1 MATRIALIG
10 NPNCGKT
17 TMFNALTG
25 ANQYVGNW
33 PGVTVEK
40 KEGHYKGNRDVI
52 ITDLPG
58 IYSLSPYTLEEVV
71 SRDYLV
77 KEKPEAIIDLVD
89 ASTIERNLYLTT
101 QILELGI
108 PVVIALNMM
117 DVVNKRGD
125 KINTKELAK
134 ELGCEVVETS
144 ALHGTGL
151 TEVVKKAISAAN
163 TRAKAVPAKCFSE
176 RIEAAITAAD
186 SVLPSDAVDND
197 ERRWFDIKMLEN
209 DEKVMEKLSL
219 SSVELDKLKAVREG
233 LEKELDND
241 TESIITDARYDY
253 ITNVVKKTV
262 KKSSSGMTTSDKIDR
277 VVTNRWL
284 ALPIF
289 AAIMFGVYY
298 FSISTIGTM
307 CTDWV
312 NDTLFGEWIIGG
324 LNSLFESAGVSP
336 VLQSLVVDGIVGGV
350 GTVLG
355 FVPQMAAVFLC
366 LSILEDIGYMA
377 RVAFVMDRIFRH
389 FGLSGKSFIPLLVS
403 SGCGVPGILSTKTIE
418 NDNDRRLTIMTT
430 TFVPCG
436 AKLPIIALIGT
447 LVVGGAWWMAPVMYF
462 IGIFAVLVSAII
474 LKKTKPFAGE
484 AAPFVMELP
493 AYHVPGAKTILM
505 HVWDR
510 LKGYI
515 KKAGTVIFLACAVMW
530 FMSSF
535 GIEGGAFGL
544 VEDSGNS
551 IMAFVGNIFAWL
563 FIPLGFGNWQPVAAS
578 ISGLVAKESVVST
591 VSILA
596 GLSSEIADAAAEED
610 LTAMQQT
617 ALAIAPWFT
626 GGAAAFAFLIFNTLN
641 SPCLAAIGTQAQE
654 MNSKKWF
661 WFTVLFQNINAYC
674 VSLMFYQFGGLIT
687 GEIGFSGFT
696 VFAIVVLVIYLYLL
710 FRPNPYKDAK
720 LVTRR
725 SVAQA

>member
-1 MATRIALIG
+1 
-10 NPNCGKT
+10 
-17 TMFNALTG
+17 
-25 ANQYVGNW
+25 
-33 PGVTVEK
+33 
-40 KEGHYKGNRDVI
+40 
-52 ITDLPG
+52 
-58 IYSLSPYTLEEVV
+58 
-71 SRDYLV
+71 
-77 KEKPEAIIDLVD
+77 
-89 ASTIERNLYLTT
+89 
-101 QILELGI
+101 
-108 PVVIALNMM
+108 
-117 DVVNKRGD
+117 
-125 KINTKELAK
+125 
-134 ELGCEVVETS
+134 
-144 ALHGTGL
+144 
-151 TEVVKKAISAAN
+151 
-163 TRAKAVPAKCFSE
+163 
-176 RIEAAITAAD
+176 
-186 SVLPSDAVDND
+186 
-197 ERRWFDIKMLEN
+197 
-209 DEKVMEKLSL
+209 
-219 SSVELDKLKAVREG
+219 
-233 LEKELDND
+233 
-241 TESIITDARYDY
+241 
-253 ITNVVKKTV
+253 
-262 KKSSSGMTTSDKIDR
+262 
-277 VVTNRWL
+277 
-284 ALPIF
+284 
-289 AAIMFGVYY
+289 
-298 FSISTIGTM
+298 
-307 CTDWV
+307 
-312 NDTLFGEWIIGG
+312 
-324 LNSLFESAGVSP
+324 
-336 VLQSLVVDGIVGGV
+336 
-350 GTVLG
+350 
-355 FVPQMAAVFLC
+355 
-366 LSILEDIGYMA
+366 
-377 RVAFVMDRIFRH
+377 
-389 FGLSGKSFIPLLVS
+389 
-403 SGCGVPGILSTKTIE
+403 
-418 NDNDRRLTIMTT
+418 
-430 TFVPCG
+430 
-436 AKLPIIALIGT
+436 
-447 LVVGGAWWMAPVMYF
+447 
-462 IGIFAVLVSAII
+462 
-474 LKKTKPFAGE
+474 
-484 AAPFVMELP
+484 MELP
-493 AYHVPGAKTILM
+493 AYHVPGAMTILM

>member
-1 MATRIALIG
+1 MAIRIALAG

-40 KEGHYKGNRDVI
+40 KEGKYKKNKNVI

-77 KEKPEAIIDLVD
+77 NEKPEAILNIVD
-89 ASTIERNLYLTT
+89 ASNIERNLYLTT

-108 PVVIALNMM
+108 PVVVALNMM
-117 DVVNKRGD
+117 DVVKKRGD
-125 KINTKELAK
+125 RIDTARLSNR
-134 ELGCEVVETS
+134 LGCAVVEVT
-144 ALHGTGL
+144 ALHGKGIDTAVN
-151 TEVVKKAISAAN
+151 EAVKLAN
-163 TRAKAVPAKCFSE
+163 EGRKAVPAKCFSE
-176 RIEAAITAAD
+176 RVEKAIEDVNEI
-186 SVLPSDAVDND
+186 LPSSVCDSDQ
-197 ERRWFDIKMLEN
+197 RRWFSIKLLEN
-209 DEKVMEKLSL
+209 DEKI
-219 SSVELDKLKAVREG
+219 VERVNLAGADKANLDNVRVS

-241 TESIITDARYDY
+241 AESVITDARYDY
-253 ITNVVKKTV
+253 IVGIVSTTV
-262 KKSSSGMTTSDKIDR
+262 KKAKKGLTTSDKIDR
-277 VVTNRWL
+277 VVTNRIL

-289 AAIMFGVYY
+289 ALVMFGVYY
-298 FSISTIGTM
+298 FSIQTIGTM

-324 LNSLFESAGVSP
+324 LNTLFDNAGVNP
-336 VLQSLVVDGIVGGV
+336 VLHSFVVDGIVGGV

-355 FVPQMAAVFLC
+355 FIPQMAAVFLC
-366 LSILEDIGYMA
+366 LSILEDIGYMS
-377 RVAFVMDRIFRH
+377 RIAFVMDRIFRH

-447 LVVGGAWWMAPVMYF
+447 LAINGAWWTAPVMYF
-462 IGIFAVLVSAII
+462 LGIGAVLVSAII

-493 AYHVPGAKTILM
+493 AYHVPGVKTVLM
-505 HVWDR
+505 HVWER
-510 LKGYI
+510 LKGYV

-530 FMSSF
+530 FLSSF
-535 GIEGGAFGL
+535 GVENGGFGL
-544 VEDSGNS
+544 VEDSANS
-551 IMAFVGNIFAWL
+551 VMAFIGNLFAWI
-563 FIPLGFGNWQPVAAS
+563 FIPLGFGTWQPVAAS

-596 GLSSEIADAAAEED
+596 GLSSDIADAAAGED
-610 LTAMQQT
+610 LSAMQAT
-617 ALAIAPWFT
+617 AAAMAPWFT
-626 GGAAAFAFLIFNTLN
+626 GSAAAFAFLIFNCLN

-654 MNSKKWF
+654 LNSKKWF
-661 WFTVLFQNINAYC
+661 WFTVLFQNVNAYL
-674 VSLMFYQFGGLIT
+674 VAFMFYQFGGLIT
-687 GEIGFSGFT
+687 GQIGVSVFT
-696 VFAIVVLVIYLYLL
+696 VLAVIVLAVYIWLLV
-710 FRPNPYKDAK
+710 RPNPYAK
-720 LVTRR
+720 EKIAVRR
-725 SVAQA
+725 SVA